1 MKLNNHLIKQ
11 LLELAIAED
20 IGSGDVTSEST
31 ISDDCVATGIILS
44 KDTGVLTGLGIIE
57 ILLEMVDSQ
66 LSLTK
71 VLSDGDLI
79 KPEIEIGRIHG
90 PGKTMLTAE
99 RTALNFLQHLSGIA
113 TMTAQFVSAVADYPT
128 KIIDTRKTTPGW
140 RILEKYAVRVGG
152 GYNHRF
158 GLYDG
163 VLIKDNHI
171 ALAGSVAKAIKM
183 ARATVPHTIQIEIEV
198 ENLQQ
203 VEEALRANADII
215 LLDNMALDEIRASV
229 ELIDGRAL
237 VEASGGVRL
246 DTVKQ
251 IAATGVDLISVGALT
266 HSAPSLDIS
275 IEITAGIAPN

>member
-1 MKLNNHLIKQ
+1 MIFNNHLVKQ

-20 IGSGDVTSEST
+20 IGSGDVTSESI

-44 KDTGVLTGLGIIE
+44 KDTGVLAGLGIVE

-71 VLSDGDLI
+71 VLSDGNFI
-79 KPEIEIGRIHG
+79 EPGVEIGRIYG

-99 RTALNFLQHLSGIA
+99 RTSLNFLQRLSGTA
-113 TMTAQFVSAVADYPT
+113 TMTAEFVSAVVDYPT

-171 ALAGSVAKAIKM
+171 ALTGSIAEAIEM
-183 ARATVPHTIQIEIEV
+183 ARAAVPHTIRIEIEV

-215 LLDNMALDEIRASV
+215 LLDNMTLNEIRAAV
-229 ELIDGRAL
+229 ELIDGKAL
-237 VEASGGVRL
+237 VEVSGGVRL

-251 IAATGVDLISVGALT
+251 IAAAGVDLISVGTLT

-275 IEITAGIAPN
+275 IEVTAE